1 MEFIRFIFSSF
12 WTWVGFL
19 ILIGAVGEAV
29 ASIVKAAHTPRKIEA
44 YRIDSRW
51 HVQIAGAHRGDISEI
66 MNNADKQS
74 NVGVAE

>member
-19 ILIGAVGEAV
+19 ILIGAV

-51 HVQIAGAHRGDISEI
+51 HVQIDGAHRGDISEI